1 MLVNDDIHALS
12 KAVSGPVVLPDSPAF
27 AEETFAFNLATV
39 HRPDV
44 VLGAADAQDVA
55 AAVKWAAE
63 RGLPVSV
70 QSTGHGADSA
80 IDGGLL
86 INTRRLQDL
95 KIDPVERTARV
106 GAGVKWRTVLEA
118 SVPHGLVGL
127 HGSSTDVGV
136 VGYTV
141 GGGLPVLGRAHGFA
155 ADHVRSMDIVTA
167 DGALRRIDADAE
179 AELFSLMRGGKGNFG
194 IVTALEFSLFPVSE
208 FYGGGIIYPGTD
220 AATILAAFREWLPT
234 LPDDTSP
241 SISLLRLPD
250 VDFVPE
256 PLRNQFVV
264 HLRFAFLGN
273 REDGDALLAP
283 MRAVSTPLMDT
294 AGPMSYL
301 DVDQIHMDPTDP
313 LPFTEGGALLKDFGE
328 DAVADLLELTGDG
341 SGCPLLLAEIR
352 PLGGALSQSAVSQSR
367 LSQAPLSQGGEL
379 PDAVSGRD
387 AAFLL
392 FLVGFKMPPVA
403 EAVAASIR
411 EILAAM
417 APHSTGYTLVN
428 FHGEPGDEA
437 DRARAWSPA
446 VYERMRSAKST
457 YDPGNLLRFG
467 HAITGAPA
475 AS

>member
-1 MLVNDDIHALS
+1 MFVNDDIHALS
-12 KAVSGPVVLPDSPAF
+12 RAVSGPVVLPDSPEF
-27 AEETFAFNLATV
+27 AEETFAFNVATV

-44 VLGAADAQDVA
+44 VLGAVDAQDVA

-63 RGLPVSV
+63 HRLPVSV
-70 QSTGHGADSA
+70 QSTGHGAESA

-95 KIDPVERTARV
+95 HIDPVERTARV

-179 AELFSLMRGGKGNFG
+179 AELFSLMCGGKGNFG

-208 FYGGGIIYPGTD
+208 FYGGGIIYPGAD
-220 AATILAAFREWLPT
+220 AATILAAFRHWLPT
-234 LPDDTSP
+234 LPDHASP
-241 SISLLRLPD
+241 SVSLLRLPD
-250 VDFVPE
+250 MDFVPE
-256 PLRNQFVV
+256 PMRNQFVV

-301 DVDQIHMDPTDP
+301 DVDQIHMDPADP
-313 LPFTEGGALLKDFGE
+313 LPFTDGGTLLKDFGDE
-328 DAVADLLELTGDG
+328 TVADLLELAGDG
-341 SGCPLLLAEIR
+341 SDCPLLLVEIR
-352 PLGGALSQSAVSQSR
+352 PLGGALSRAAAPSR
-367 LSQAPLSQGGEL
+367 PGAL

-392 FLVGFKMPPVA
+392 FLVGLKVPPIA

-411 EILAAM
+411 EMLAAM

-467 HAITGAPA
+467 HAITGVPA
-475 AS
+475 AG

>member
-1 MLVNDDIHALS
+1 MLVNDDIQALS
-12 KAVSGPVVLPDSPAF
+12 TAVSGIVAVPDSPEF
-27 AEETFAFNLATV
+27 AEETFAFNVATV

-55 AAVKWAAE
+55 AGVKWAAE
-63 RGLPVSV
+63 RRLPVSV

-80 IDGGLL
+80 VDGGLL
-86 INTRRLQDL
+86 ITTRRLQEL
-95 KIDPVERTARV
+95 QIDPVERTARV
-106 GAGVKWRTVLEA
+106 GAGVKWRSVLEA
-118 SVPHGLVGL
+118 SVPHGLIGL

-155 ADHVRSMDIVTA
+155 ADHVRSMDVVTA
-167 DGALRRIDADAE
+167 DGALRRIDAEAE
-179 AELFSLMRGGKGNFG
+179 AELFSLMCGGKGNFG
-194 IVTALEFSLFPVSE
+194 IVTALEFNLFPLGD
-208 FYGGGIIYPGTD
+208 FYGGGIIYPGAD
-220 AATILAAFREWLPT
+220 AAPILTAFREWLPT
-234 LPDDTSP
+234 LPDDASP

-250 VDFVPE
+250 MDFVPP
-256 PLRNQFVV
+256 PLRGQFVV

-301 DVDQIHMDPTDP
+301 DVDQIHMDPADP
-313 LPFTEGGALLKDFGE
+313 LPFTDGGALLKDFGE
-328 DAVADLLELTGDG
+328 EAVAELLELAGDG
-341 SGCPLLLAEIR
+341 SDCPLLLIEIR
-352 PLGGALSQSAVSQSR
+352 PLGGALSR
-367 LSQAPLSQGGEL
+367 GGVL
-379 PDAVSGRD
+379 PNAVSGRD

-392 FLVGFKMPPVA
+392 FLVGLKVP
-403 EAVAASIR
+403 EAVEAVTASIR
-411 EILAAM
+411 AILAAM
-417 APHSTGYTLVN
+417 APYSTGYTLVN

-475 AS
+475 AG

>member
-1 MLVNDDIHALS
+1 MLVNDDIHTLS
-12 KAVSGPVVLPDSPAF
+12 MAVSGIVAAPDSPGF
-27 AEETFAFNLATV
+27 AEETFAYNAATV

-55 AAVKWAAE
+55 AGVRWAAE
-63 RGLPVSV
+63 RRLPVSV

-80 IDGGLL
+80 VDGGLL
-86 INTRRLQDL
+86 INTRRLQEL
-95 KIDPVERTARV
+95 RIDPVERTARV
-106 GAGVKWRTVLEA
+106 GAGVKWRSVLEA
-118 SVPHGLVGL
+118 SVPHGLIGL

-155 ADHVRSMDIVTA
+155 ADHVRSMEVVTA
-167 DGALRRIDADAE
+167 DGALRRIDAEAD
-179 AELFSLMRGGKGNFG
+179 AELFALMCGGKGNFG
-194 IVTALEFSLFPVSE
+194 IVTALEFSLFPLGE
-208 FYGGGIIYPGTD
+208 FYGGGIIYPGAD
-220 AATILAAFREWLPT
+220 AALILAAFRGWLAT
-234 LPDDTSP
+234 LPDAAAP

-250 VDFVPE
+250 LEFVPA
-256 PLRNQFVV
+256 PLRGQFVV

-301 DVDQIHMDPTDP
+301 DVDQIHMDPPDP
-313 LPFTEGGALLKDFGE
+313 LPFTAGGALLKDFGE
-328 DAVADLLELTGDG
+328 EAARELLRLAGDG
-341 SGCPLLLAEIR
+341 TDCPLLLIEIR
-352 PLGGALSQSAVSQSR
+352 PLGGALSR
-367 LSQAPLSQGGEL
+367 GGVL

-392 FLVGFKMPPVA
+392 FLLGFKMPPVA
-403 EAVAASIR
+403 EAVTGSIR
-411 EILAAM
+411 AILVAL
-417 APHSTGYTLVN
+417 APYSTGYTLVN

-446 VYERMRSAKST
+446 VYERMRAAKAS

-475 AS
+475 AG

>member
-1 MLVNDDIHALS
+1 MLVKDDIRALS
-12 KAVSGPVVLPDSPAF
+12 AAVSGIVAVPDSPEF
-27 AEETFAFNLATV
+27 AEETFAFNAATV

-44 VLGAADAQDVA
+44 VLGAADAQDIA
-55 AAVKWAAE
+55 AGVKWAAD
-63 RGLPVSV
+63 RRLPVSV
-70 QSTGHGADSA
+70 QSTGHGAESA
-80 IDGGLL
+80 VEGGLL
-86 INTRRLQDL
+86 ITTRRLQDVQ
-95 KIDPVERTARV
+95 IDPVERTARV

-118 SVPHGLVGL
+118 SVPHGLIGL

-155 ADHVRSMDIVTA
+155 ADHVRSMEVVTA
-167 DGALRRIDADAE
+167 DGALRRIDAEAE

-194 IVTALEFSLFPVSE
+194 IVTALEFSLFPLGD
-208 FYGGGIIYPGTD
+208 FYGGGIMYPGAD
-220 AATILAAFREWLPT
+220 AAAIITAFREWLPT
-234 LPDDTSP
+234 LPDAASP

-250 VDFVPE
+250 MEFVPP
-256 PLRNQFVV
+256 PLRGQFVV

-273 REDGDALLAP
+273 REDGDELLAP

-301 DVDQIHMDPTDP
+301 DVDQIHMDPADP
-313 LPFTEGGALLKDFGE
+313 LPFTDAGALLKDFGE
-328 DAVADLLELTGDG
+328 DAAEELLRLAGDG
-341 SGCPLLLAEIR
+341 TECPLLLIELR
-352 PLGGALSQSAVSQSR
+352 PLGGALSR
-367 LSQAPLSQGGEL
+367 GGVL

-392 FLVGFKMPPVA
+392 FLLGFRLPPVLP
-403 EAVAASIR
+403 AVTQSIR

-417 APHSTGYTLVN
+417 APYSTGYTLVN

-437 DRARAWSPA
+437 DRARAWPPA
-446 VYERMRSAKST
+446 VYQRMRAAKSS

-467 HAITGAPA
+467 HAITGFPA
-475 AS
+475 AT

>member
-12 KAVSGPVVLPDSPAF
+12 KAVSGPVVLPDSPEF
-27 AEETFAFNLATV
+27 AEETFAFNVATV

-55 AAVKWAAE
+55 TAVKWAAE
-63 RGLPVSV
+63 HRLPVSV
-70 QSTGHGADSA
+70 QSTGHGANSA

-95 KIDPVERTARV
+95 QIDPVERTARV

-179 AELFSLMRGGKGNFG
+179 AELFALMCGGKGNFG
-194 IVTALEFSLFPVSE
+194 IVTALEFSLFPLGD
-208 FYGGGIIYPGTD
+208 FYGGGIIYPGAD
-220 AATILAAFREWLPT
+220 ADLIFAAFRKWLPT
-234 LPDDTSP
+234 LPDDASP

-250 VDFVPE
+250 MDFVPP
-256 PLRNQFVV
+256 PLRAKFVV
-264 HLRFAFLGN
+264 HLRFAYMGN

-283 MRAVSTPLMDT
+283 MRTVSTPLMDT
-294 AGPMSYL
+294 AGPMDYL
-301 DVDQIHMDPTDP
+301 DVDQIHMDPADP
-313 LPFTEGGALLKDFGE
+313 LPFTDGGALLKDLGE
-328 DAVADLLELTGDG
+328 ETVAQLLELAGEG
-341 SGCPLLLAEIR
+341 SDCPLLLVEIR
-352 PLGGALSQSAVSQSR
+352 PLGGALA
-367 LSQAPLSQGGEL
+367 QGGAL
-379 PDAVSGRD
+379 ADAVSGRD

-392 FLVGFKMPPVA
+392 FLVGFNIPPMA
-403 EAVAASIR
+403 AASIASIR

-417 APHSTGYTLVN
+417 IPHSTGYTLVN

-446 VYERMRSAKST
+446 VYERMRSAKTT

-467 HAITGAPA
+467 HAITGLPA
-475 AS
+475 TG

>member
-1 MLVNDDIHALS
+1 MFVNDDIHALS
-12 KAVSGPVVLPDSPAF
+12 RAVSGPVLLPDSPEF
-27 AEETFAFNLATV
+27 AEETSAFNVATV

-44 VLGAADAQDVA
+44 VLGAADAQDVV

-63 RGLPVSV
+63 HRLPVSV
-70 QSTGHGADSA
+70 QSTGHGAESA
-80 IDGGLL
+80 INGGLL

-95 KIDPVERTARV
+95 QIDPVERTARV

-179 AELFSLMRGGKGNFG
+179 AELFSLMCGGKGNFG
-194 IVTALEFSLFPVSE
+194 IVTALEFSLFPVSD
-208 FYGGGIIYPGTD
+208 FYGGGIIYPGAD
-220 AATILAAFREWLPT
+220 AATILAAFRQWLPT
-234 LPDDTSP
+234 LPDHASP
-241 SISLLRLPD
+241 SVSLLRLPD
-250 VDFVPE
+250 MDFVPE

-301 DVDQIHMDPTDP
+301 DVDQIHMDPADP
-313 LPFTEGGALLKDFGE
+313 LPFTDGGALLKDFGE
-328 DAVADLLELTGDG
+328 ETVADLLELAGDG
-341 SGCPLLLAEIR
+341 SDCPLLLVEIR
-352 PLGGALSQSAVSQSR
+352 PLGGALSRPGA
-367 LSQAPLSQGGEL
+367 L

-392 FLVGFKMPPVA
+392 FLVGFKMPPIA
-403 EAVAASIR
+403 EAVAASIQ

-467 HAITGAPA
+467 HAITGAPVA
-475 AS
+475 G

>member
-1 MLVNDDIHALS
+1 
-12 KAVSGPVVLPDSPAF
+12 
-27 AEETFAFNLATV
+27 
-39 HRPDV
+39 
-44 VLGAADAQDVA
+44 
-55 AAVKWAAE
+55 
-63 RGLPVSV
+63 
-70 QSTGHGADSA
+70 
-80 IDGGLL
+80 
-86 INTRRLQDL
+86 
-95 KIDPVERTARV
+95 
-106 GAGVKWRTVLEA
+106 
-118 SVPHGLVGL
+118 
-127 HGSSTDVGV
+127 
-136 VGYTV
+136 V

-208 FYGGGIIYPGTD
+208 FYGGGIIYPGAD
-220 AATILAAFREWLPT
+220 AATILGAFRQWLPT
-234 LPDDTSP
+234 LPDDASP

-250 VDFVPE
+250 MDFVPE

-283 MRAVSTPLMDT
+283 MRGVSTPLMDT

-301 DVDQIHMDPTDP
+301 DVDQIHMDPADP
-313 LPFTEGGALLKDFGE
+313 LPFTDGGALLKDFGDE
-328 DAVADLLELTGDG
+328 TVADLLELTGDG
-341 SGCPLLLAEIR
+341 SDCPLLLVEIR
-352 PLGGALSQSAVSQSR
+352 PLGGALSRAAAQS
-367 LSQAPLSQGGEL
+367 
-379 PDAVSGRD
+379 DAVSGRD

-392 FLVGFKMPPVA
+392 FLVGFKVPPVA

-467 HAITGAPA
+467 HAITGAPP

>member
-1 MLVNDDIHALS
+1 MLVNDDIHTLS
-12 KAVSGPVVLPDSPAF
+12 MAVSGIVAAPDSPGF
-27 AEETFAFNLATV
+27 AEETFAYNAATV

-55 AAVKWAAE
+55 AGVRWAAE
-63 RGLPVSV
+63 RRLPVSV

-80 IDGGLL
+80 VDGGLL
-86 INTRRLQDL
+86 INTRRLQEL
-95 KIDPVERTARV
+95 RIDPVERTARV
-106 GAGVKWRTVLEA
+106 GAGVKWRSVLEA
-118 SVPHGLVGL
+118 SVPHGLIGL

-155 ADHVRSMDIVTA
+155 ADHVRSMEVVTA
-167 DGALRRIDADAE
+167 DGALRRIDAEAE
-179 AELFSLMRGGKGNFG
+179 AELFALMCGGKGNFG
-194 IVTALEFSLFPVSE
+194 IVTALEFSLFPLGE
-208 FYGGGIIYPGTD
+208 FYGGGIIYPGAD
-220 AATILAAFREWLPT
+220 AALILAAFRGWLAT
-234 LPDDTSP
+234 LPDAAAP

-250 VDFVPE
+250 LEFVPA
-256 PLRNQFVV
+256 PLRGQFVV

-301 DVDQIHMDPTDP
+301 DVDQIHMDPPDP
-313 LPFTEGGALLKDFGE
+313 LPFTDGGALLKDFGE
-328 DAVADLLELTGDG
+328 EAARELLRLAGDG
-341 SGCPLLLAEIR
+341 TDCPLLLIEIR
-352 PLGGALSQSAVSQSR
+352 PLGGALSRGRV
-367 LSQAPLSQGGEL
+367 L

-392 FLVGFKMPPVA
+392 FLLGFKMPPVA
-403 EAVAASIR
+403 EAVTGSIR
-411 EILAAM
+411 AILAAL
-417 APHSTGYTLVN
+417 APYSTGYTLVN

-446 VYERMRSAKST
+446 VYERMRAAKAS

-475 AS
+475 AG

>member
-1 MLVNDDIHALS
+1 M
-12 KAVSGPVVLPDSPAF
+12 
-27 AEETFAFNLATV
+27 
-39 HRPDV
+39 
-44 VLGAADAQDVA
+44 
-55 AAVKWAAE
+55 
-63 RGLPVSV
+63 
-70 QSTGHGADSA
+70 
-80 IDGGLL
+80 
-86 INTRRLQDL
+86 
-95 KIDPVERTARV
+95 
-106 GAGVKWRTVLEA
+106 
-118 SVPHGLVGL
+118 
-127 HGSSTDVGV
+127 
-136 VGYTV
+136 
-141 GGGLPVLGRAHGFA
+141 
-155 ADHVRSMDIVTA
+155 
-167 DGALRRIDADAE
+167 
-179 AELFSLMRGGKGNFG
+179 
-194 IVTALEFSLFPVSE
+194 
-208 FYGGGIIYPGTD
+208 
-220 AATILAAFREWLPT
+220 
-234 LPDDTSP
+234 
-241 SISLLRLPD
+241 
-250 VDFVPE
+250 DFVPA

-301 DVDQIHMDPTDP
+301 DVDQIHMDPADP
-313 LPFTEGGALLKDFGE
+313 LPFADGGALLKDFGDE
-328 DAVADLLELTGDG
+328 TVADLLELTGDG
-341 SGCPLLLAEIR
+341 FGLPAAAGGDPAARRRTVPGGVVQAELSR
-352 PLGGALSQSAVSQSR
+352 GGGA
-367 LSQAPLSQGGEL
+367 

-475 AS
+475 PT

>member
-1 MLVNDDIHALS
+1 MLVKDDIRALS
-12 KAVSGPVVLPDSPAF
+12 AAVSGIVAVPDSPEF
-27 AEETFAFNLATV
+27 AEETFAFNAATV

-44 VLGAADAQDVA
+44 VLGAADAQDIA
-55 AAVKWAAE
+55 AGVKWAAD
-63 RGLPVSV
+63 RRLPVSV
-70 QSTGHGADSA
+70 QSTGHGAESA
-80 IDGGLL
+80 VEGGLL
-86 INTRRLQDL
+86 ITTRRLQDVQ
-95 KIDPVERTARV
+95 IDPVERTARV

-118 SVPHGLVGL
+118 SVPHGLIGL

-155 ADHVRSMDIVTA
+155 ADHVRSMEVVTA
-167 DGALRRIDADAE
+167 DGALRRIDAEAE

-194 IVTALEFSLFPVSE
+194 IVTALEFSLFPLGD
-208 FYGGGIIYPGTD
+208 FYGGGIMYPGAD
-220 AATILAAFREWLPT
+220 AEAIITAFREWLPT
-234 LPDDTSP
+234 LPDAASP

-250 VDFVPE
+250 MEFVPP
-256 PLRNQFVV
+256 PLRGQFVV

-273 REDGDALLAP
+273 RDDGDELLAP

-301 DVDQIHMDPTDP
+301 DVDQIHMDPADP
-313 LPFTEGGALLKDFGE
+313 LPFTDAGALLKDFGE
-328 DAVADLLELTGDG
+328 DAAEELLRLAGDG
-341 SGCPLLLAEIR
+341 TECPLLLIELR
-352 PLGGALSQSAVSQSR
+352 PLGGALSR
-367 LSQAPLSQGGEL
+367 GGVL

-392 FLVGFKMPPVA
+392 FLLGFRLPPVLP
-403 EAVAASIR
+403 AVTQSIR

-417 APHSTGYTLVN
+417 TPYSTGYTLVN

-437 DRARAWSPA
+437 DRARAWPPA
-446 VYERMRSAKST
+446 VYQRMRAAKSS

-467 HAITGAPA
+467 HAITGFPA
-475 AS
+475 AT

>member
-1 MLVNDDIHALS
+1 MLVNDDIHTLS
-12 KAVSGPVVLPDSPAF
+12 MSVSGIVAAPDSPGF
-27 AEETFAFNLATV
+27 AEETFAYNAATV

-55 AAVKWAAE
+55 AGVRWAAE
-63 RGLPVSV
+63 RRLPVSV

-80 IDGGLL
+80 VDGGLL
-86 INTRRLQDL
+86 INTRRLQEL

-106 GAGVKWRTVLEA
+106 GAGVKWRSVLEA
-118 SVPHGLVGL
+118 SVPHGLIGL

-155 ADHVRSMDIVTA
+155 ADHVRSMEVVTA
-167 DGALRRIDADAE
+167 DGALRRIDAEAE
-179 AELFSLMRGGKGNFG
+179 AELFALMCGGKGNFG
-194 IVTALEFSLFPVSE
+194 IVTALEFSLFPLGE
-208 FYGGGIIYPGTD
+208 FYGGGIIYPGAD
-220 AATILAAFREWLPT
+220 AALILAAFRGWLAT
-234 LPDDTSP
+234 LPDAAAP

-250 VDFVPE
+250 LEFVPA
-256 PLRNQFVV
+256 PLRGQFVV

-301 DVDQIHMDPTDP
+301 DVDQIHMDPPDP
-313 LPFTEGGALLKDFGE
+313 LPFTDGGALLKDFGE
-328 DAVADLLELTGDG
+328 EAARELLRLAGDG
-341 SGCPLLLAEIR
+341 TDCPLLLIEIR
-352 PLGGALSQSAVSQSR
+352 PLGGALSR
-367 LSQAPLSQGGEL
+367 GGVL

-392 FLVGFKMPPVA
+392 FLLGFKMPPVA
-403 EAVAASIR
+403 EAVTGSIR
-411 EILAAM
+411 AILAAL
-417 APHSTGYTLVN
+417 APYSTGYTLVN

-446 VYERMRSAKST
+446 VYERMRAAKAS

-467 HAITGAPA
+467 HAITGAPVA
-475 AS
+475 G

>member
-1 MLVNDDIHALS
+1 MLVTGDIHALS
-12 KAVSGPVVLPDSPAF
+12 SAVSGPVALPDSPGF
-27 AEETFAFNLATV
+27 AEETFAFNAATV

-55 AAVKWAAE
+55 AAMKWAAE
-63 RGLPVSV
+63 RRFPVSV
-70 QSTGHGADSA
+70 QSTGHGAEIP

-86 INTRRLQDL
+86 INTRRLQDMHV
-95 KIDPVERTARV
+95 DPVERTARV

-118 SVPHGLVGL
+118 SVPHGLLGL

-136 VGYTV
+136 VGYTL

-155 ADHVRSMDIVTA
+155 ADHVRSMDVVTA
-167 DGALRRIDADAE
+167 DGELRRIDADAE
-179 AELFSLMRGGKGNFG
+179 AELFALMRGGKGNFG
-194 IVTALEFSLFPVSE
+194 IVTALEFSLFPFSD
-208 FYGGGIIYPGTD
+208 FYGGGIIYPGAD
-220 AATILAAFREWLPT
+220 AATVLAAFRQWLAI
-234 LPDDTSP
+234 LPDHASP
-241 SISLLRLPD
+241 SVSLLRLPD
-250 VDFVPE
+250 MDFIPA
-256 PLRNQFVV
+256 PLRGQFVV

-273 REDGDALLAP
+273 GEDGDALLAP

-294 AGPMSYL
+294 AGPMGYL
-301 DVDQIHMDPTDP
+301 DVDQVHMDPADP
-313 LPFTEGGALLKDFGE
+313 LPFADGGALLKDFGDE
-328 DAVADLLELTGDG
+328 TVADLLELAGDG
-341 SGCPLLLAEIR
+341 SGCPLLLVEIR
-352 PLGGALSQSAVSQSR
+352 PLGGALGKA
-367 LSQAPLSQGGEL
+367 AAL

-392 FLVGFKMPPVA
+392 FLLGFKMPPIA

-411 EILAAM
+411 GILAAM

-467 HAITGAPA
+467 HAITGTA
-475 AS
+475 AAG

>member
-1 MLVNDDIHALS
+1 MLVNDDIHTLS
-12 KAVSGPVVLPDSPAF
+12 MAVSGIVAAPDSPGF
-27 AEETFAFNLATV
+27 AEETFAYNAATV

-55 AAVKWAAE
+55 AGVGWAAE
-63 RGLPVSV
+63 RRLPVSV

-80 IDGGLL
+80 VDGGLL
-86 INTRRLQDL
+86 INTRRLQEL
-95 KIDPVERTARV
+95 RIDPVERTARV
-106 GAGVKWRTVLEA
+106 GAGVKWRSVLEA
-118 SVPHGLVGL
+118 SVPHGLIGL

-155 ADHVRSMDIVTA
+155 ADHVRSMEVVTA
-167 DGALRRIDADAE
+167 DGALRRIDAEAD
-179 AELFSLMRGGKGNFG
+179 AELFALMCGGKGNFG
-194 IVTALEFSLFPVSE
+194 IVTALEFSLFPLGE
-208 FYGGGIIYPGTD
+208 FYGGGIIYPGAD
-220 AATILAAFREWLPT
+220 AALILAAFRGWLAT
-234 LPDDTSP
+234 LPDAAAP

-250 VDFVPE
+250 LEFVPA
-256 PLRNQFVV
+256 PLRGQFVV

-301 DVDQIHMDPTDP
+301 DVDQIHMDPPDP
-313 LPFTEGGALLKDFGE
+313 LPFTDGGALLKDFGE
-328 DAVADLLELTGDG
+328 EAARELLRLAGDG
-341 SGCPLLLAEIR
+341 TDCPLLLIEIR
-352 PLGGALSQSAVSQSR
+352 PLGGALSRGRV
-367 LSQAPLSQGGEL
+367 L

-392 FLVGFKMPPVA
+392 FLLGFKMPPVA
-403 EAVAASIR
+403 EAVTGSIR
-411 EILAAM
+411 AILAAL
-417 APHSTGYTLVN
+417 APYSTGYTLVN

-446 VYERMRSAKST
+446 VYERMRAAKAS

-475 AS
+475 AG

>member
-1 MLVNDDIHALS
+1 MLVNDDIHTLS
-12 KAVSGPVVLPDSPAF
+12 MAVSGIVAAPDSPGF
-27 AEETFAFNLATV
+27 AEETFAYNAATV

-55 AAVKWAAE
+55 AGVRWAAE
-63 RGLPVSV
+63 RRLPVSV

-80 IDGGLL
+80 VDGGLL
-86 INTRRLQDL
+86 INTRRLQEL

-106 GAGVKWRTVLEA
+106 GAGVKWRSVLEA
-118 SVPHGLVGL
+118 SVPHGLIGL

-155 ADHVRSMDIVTA
+155 ADHVRSMEVVTA
-167 DGALRRIDADAE
+167 DGALRRIDAEAE
-179 AELFSLMRGGKGNFG
+179 AELFALMRGGKGNFG
-194 IVTALEFSLFPVSE
+194 IVTALEFSLFPLGE
-208 FYGGGIIYPGTD
+208 FYGGGIIYPGAD
-220 AATILAAFREWLPT
+220 AALILAAFRGWLAT
-234 LPDDTSP
+234 LPDAAAP

-250 VDFVPE
+250 LEFVPA
-256 PLRNQFVV
+256 PLRGQFVV

-301 DVDQIHMDPTDP
+301 DVDQIHMDPPDP
-313 LPFTEGGALLKDFGE
+313 LPFTDGGALLKDFGE
-328 DAVADLLELTGDG
+328 EAARELLRLAGDG
-341 SGCPLLLAEIR
+341 TDCPLLLIEIR
-352 PLGGALSQSAVSQSR
+352 PLGGALSR
-367 LSQAPLSQGGEL
+367 GGVL

-392 FLVGFKMPPVA
+392 FLLGFKMPPVA
-403 EAVAASIR
+403 EAVTGSIR
-411 EILAAM
+411 AILAAL
-417 APHSTGYTLVN
+417 APYSTGYTLVN

-446 VYERMRSAKST
+446 VYERMRAAKAS

-467 HAITGAPA
+467 HAITGAPVA
-475 AS
+475 G

>member
-1 MLVNDDIHALS
+1 MLVNDDIHTLS
-12 KAVSGPVVLPDSPAF
+12 MAVSGIVAAPDSPGF
-27 AEETFAFNLATV
+27 AEETFAYNAATV

-55 AAVKWAAE
+55 AGVRWAAE
-63 RGLPVSV
+63 RRLPVSV

-80 IDGGLL
+80 VDGGLL
-86 INTRRLQDL
+86 INTRRLQEL
-95 KIDPVERTARV
+95 RIDPVERTARV
-106 GAGVKWRTVLEA
+106 GAGVKWRSVLEA
-118 SVPHGLVGL
+118 SVPHGLIGL

-155 ADHVRSMDIVTA
+155 ADHVRSMEVVTA
-167 DGALRRIDADAE
+167 DGALRRIDAEAD
-179 AELFSLMRGGKGNFG
+179 AELFALMCGGKGNFG
-194 IVTALEFSLFPVSE
+194 IVTALEFSLFPLGE
-208 FYGGGIIYPGTD
+208 FYGGGIIYPGAD
-220 AATILAAFREWLPT
+220 AALILAAFRGWLAT
-234 LPDDTSP
+234 LPDAAAP

-250 VDFVPE
+250 LEFVPA
-256 PLRNQFVV
+256 PLRGQFVV

-301 DVDQIHMDPTDP
+301 DVDQIHMDPPDP
-313 LPFTEGGALLKDFGE
+313 LPFTDGGALLKDFGE
-328 DAVADLLELTGDG
+328 EAARELLRLAGDG
-341 SGCPLLLAEIR
+341 TDCPLLLIEIR
-352 PLGGALSQSAVSQSR
+352 PLGGALSR
-367 LSQAPLSQGGEL
+367 GGVL

-392 FLVGFKMPPVA
+392 FLLGFKMPPVA
-403 EAVAASIR
+403 EAVTGSIR
-411 EILAAM
+411 AILAAL
-417 APHSTGYTLVN
+417 APYSTGYTLVN

-446 VYERMRSAKST
+446 VYERMRAAKAS

-475 AS
+475 AG